1 MKNEVRFKDKDL
13 LNSFLIK
20 SIKSSLVTLGYK
32 NSNKSSF
39 ELINK
44 FQSKNNFQ
52 KNLILKENSEI
63 ENRAYT
69 EVKTNEKKSLDYFPL
84 GFAKS
89 QFHENYI
96 ISQTKDGIIIIDQ
109 HAAHER
115 IIYEKLKEDF
125 YNKKIKTQI
134 LLIPIIINVDN
145 IILNSLKKVFKFRE
159 VWFENRTI
167 WFRLIDIK
175 RNSSNYSGE

>member
-69 EVKTNEKKSLDYFPL
+69 EVKTNEKKSLDYFQYL
-84 GFAKS
+84 LDLQKVNFMKITL
-89 QFHENYI
+89 Y
-96 ISQTKDGIIIIDQ
+96 
-109 HAAHER
+109 
-115 IIYEKLKEDF
+115 LKQ
-125 YNKKIKTQI
+125 KTE
-134 LLIPIIINVDN
+134 LL
-145 IILNSLKKVFKFRE
+145 
-159 VWFENRTI
+159 
-167 WFRLIDIK
+167 
-175 RNSSNYSGE
+175 